1 MNAPVRQAFVALD
14 LGTARTRSLSAGG
27 FAIADRPSAVPAHPR
42 RPTAHAHGR
51 STAPDQGWATA
62 PDREEGVAPGRG
74 RSAAPDR
81 ARTPDPDRGWTPAP
95 GAHGGATMPGDLGE
109 VATLGHRGRAGAPGD
124 PGRTA
129 TPGPGLVRPLR
140 HGMVADPGACH
151 RLVRLVLHDAR
162 LSGAWPLDRVLAGV
176 PVAATASDRAA
187 VRTAVSEAAECAVT
201 LVEEPLAA
209 AVGAGLDVTGSRP
222 VLLLDVGAGIV
233 EAVVIRDGVVTD
245 ALALQLSATTR
256 TGLPSYALDG
266 VVEMTARLLR
276 RLPARLRPAARD
288 GGLFLTG
295 GGALQPGLTHRLR
308 ETLRLPVE
316 VAPDPAH
323 ATVRGLTRLCL
334 RPALAGGLAA
344 GR

>member
-1 MNAPVRQAFVALD
+1 MNAPVRPAFVALD
-14 LGTARTRSLSAGG
+14 LGTARTRSLAAGG

-42 RPTAHAHGR
+42 RPTA
-51 STAPDQGWATA
+51 
-62 PDREEGVAPGRG
+62 
-74 RSAAPDR
+74 
-81 ARTPDPDRGWTPAP
+81 PDPDRTPAP
-95 GAHGGATMPGDLGE
+95 GAQ
-109 VATLGHRGRAGAPGD
+109 GRTPAPGD
-124 PGRTA
+124 PGRTRA
-129 TPGPGLVRPLR
+129 PGDPGGAAAPGGLGRASTAGSGLVRPLR

-162 LSGAWPLDRVLAGV
+162 LSGAWPLERVLAGV

-187 VRTAVSEAAECAVT
+187 VRAAVSEAAGCAVT

-209 AVGAGLDVTGSRP
+209 AVGAGLDVAGSRP

-245 ALALQLSATTR
+245 ALALQLSATTG

-288 GGLFLTG
+288 GGLLLTG
-295 GGALQPGLTHRLR
+295 GGALQPRLAHRLR

-316 VAPDPAH
+316 AAPEPAH

-334 RPALAGGLAA
+334 QPAMAGGLAA

>member
-1 MNAPVRQAFVALD
+1 MALD

-42 RPTAHAHGR
+42 RPPAPSDRDRTPTPGDRGR
-51 STAPDQGWATA
+51 TPTPG
-62 PDREEGVAPGRG
+62 DRGRTPTPGDRGRTPTPGDRGGMPAPG
-74 RSAAPDR
+74 DR
-81 ARTPDPDRGWTPAP
+81 DRTPAP
-95 GAHGGATMPGDLGE
+95 GDRDRTPAPGEWGRTPAPGDLGRPS
-109 VATLGHRGRAGAPGD
+109 TAGSGS
-124 PGRTA
+124 
-129 TPGPGLVRPLR
+129 GLVRPLR

-162 LSGAWPLDRVLAGV
+162 LSGAWPLDRVLAGM

-187 VRTAVSEAAECAVT
+187 VRTAVSEAAGCAVT

-209 AVGAGLDVTGSRP
+209 AVGAGLDVTDPRP
-222 VLLLDVGAGIV
+222 ALLLDVGAGIV

-245 ALALQLSATTR
+245 ALALQLSATTG
-256 TGLPSYALDG
+256 TGLPAYALDG

-288 GGLFLTG
+288 GGLLLTG
-295 GGALQPGLTHRLR
+295 GGATQPRLAHRLR

-316 VAPDPAH
+316 AAPEPAH

-334 RPALAGGLAA
+334 QPALAGGLAA